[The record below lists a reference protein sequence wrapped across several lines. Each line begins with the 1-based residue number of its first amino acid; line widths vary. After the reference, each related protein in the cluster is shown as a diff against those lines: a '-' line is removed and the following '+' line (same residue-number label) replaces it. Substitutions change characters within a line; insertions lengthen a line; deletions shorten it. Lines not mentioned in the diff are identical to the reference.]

1 MQIEDK
7 TGKRKCVGGRDTMKV
22 TLTYTP
28 SDVKKALQRHFKE
41 LRQFGLQNKFREAD
55 LKEFFAKR
63 VFAWIPEKYVGAF
76 SNWAYDIALKKNYIT
91 SNRWD
96 RQKPTIYFINEGIL
110 DIRCGPKG
118 PRTARGFAAK
128 ERQKQKEQQ
137 QNKDEE

>member
-1 MQIEDK
+1 MQIEEK

-22 TLTYTP
+22 TITYTP

-41 LRQFGLQNKFREAD
+41 LKQFGEAD

-76 SNWAYDIALKKNYIT
+76 SNWAYDVALKKNYIT

-96 RQKPTIYFINEGIL
+96 RQKPTIYFICEGIL
-110 DIRCGPKG
+110 EIRCGPKG
-118 PRTARGFAAK
+118 PRTPKGLAAQ
-128 ERQKQKEQQ
+128 ERKRLKEQQ
-137 QNKDEE
+137 NLEEE